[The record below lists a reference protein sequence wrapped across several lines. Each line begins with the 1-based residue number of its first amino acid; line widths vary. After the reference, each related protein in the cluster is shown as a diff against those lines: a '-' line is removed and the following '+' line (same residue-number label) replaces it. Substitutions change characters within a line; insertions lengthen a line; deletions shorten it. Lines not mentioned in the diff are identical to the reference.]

1 MISPDIDLNK
11 SKTLLLYL
19 SLAKK
24 KIDDRDMA
32 RKKLAAQISALK
44 KISTTSIKKRIT
56 ELEHDIADAIV
67 KEKGI
72 KDVQKDEAQQHSELI
87 EKIEKLEKK
96 LGKYLETKEARKK
109 RIAELE
115 VKVKQRVQSRKE
127 KLSELQESIKNL
139 EHLYSAAKK
148 DKHVSKVRLKIIQ
161 AKIKKLKDKIKAKK

>member
-1 MISPDIDLNK
+1 MISPDVDLNK
-11 SKTLLLYL
+11 TKTLLLYL

-32 RKKLAAQISALK
+32 RKKLAAQISSLK

-72 KDVQKDEAQQHSELI
+72 KDVQQDEAQQHRELI
-87 EKIEKLEKK
+87 DKIERLEKK
-96 LGKYLETKEARKK
+96 LGKYLDTKEARKT
-109 RIAELE
+109 RIAQLE
-115 VKVKQRVQSRKE
+115 SKIKQRAQSRKE
-127 KLSELQESIKNL
+127 KIAELKVSIKNL
-139 EHLYSAAKK
+139 EQLYSAAKK
-148 DKHVSKVRLKIIQ
+148 DKNVSKVRLKIIQ